1 MHRPMF
7 TRRGFLAAASAA
19 ALPGVPANAATA
31 QILRVG
37 MTAADLPTTHGIPN
51 NGGEGFR
58 FLGYPAYDS
67 VVNWDFTHTDKLAD
81 IAPGLFTAWHPD
93 ETNPLRWI
101 CTVRQGVTFHD
112 GSEFNADAVIWNFRR
127 IYDDKSP
134 QYDAPAAPIVRAT
147 VSMLDTF
154 EKADDSTIVLT
165 TKYPF
170 SFLPYLLTR
179 ILIVS
184 PAQWEKVG
192 KNWAAF
198 AQQPSGTGP
207 FKITKVVLGQY
218 AEMSR
223 NEAYW
228 DKARIPKLD
237 KMVVYPM
244 PEATTRVAALR
255 SGQVDWIEVPP
266 PDAIPSLKAAGI
278 NISLWPY
285 PHTYPYA
292 LNCLDNSIFK
302 DVRVRQAI
310 NYAVD
315 REGLCKLINGTGKPA
330 IGLYPPDNP
339 VFGNPKNRYTYDP
352 ERAKALLAAA
362 GYTPDKPAKAK
373 IMISTSG
380 SGQMVPIPMN
390 EFMQENFKAV
400 GLDIDFDVVEW
411 GTMLVAVRNA
421 PTAPQSHGDDGI
433 NISLSF
439 TDPSS
444 MFRYYAADSFSP
456 VNYNWGHWNN
466 AEATDLLRKAQATFD
481 PAEQL
486 ALLQKAH
493 AIVVDEAPWLF
504 IVHDLNP
511 RALSPKVTNFHPAQS
526 WYQDFT
532 QISMT

>member
-1 MHRPMF
+1 M
-7 TRRGFLAAASAA
+7 TVSRRGLLATAAGAAAFPGIPAHAASAQ
-19 ALPGVPANAATA
+19 V
-31 QILRVG
+31 LRIG

-81 IAPGLFTAWHPD
+81 IAPGLFTAWRID
-93 ETNPLRWI
+93 EGNPQRWI
-101 CTVRQGVTFHD
+101 CDVRQGVKFHD
-112 GSEFNADAVIWNFRR
+112 GSDFSADSVMFNFGR
-127 IYDDKSP
+127 IFDDKSP

-147 VSMLDTF
+147 VSMIDKF
-154 EKADDSTIVLT
+154 EKADDKTIVIT

-184 PAQWEKVG
+184 PAQWEATG
-192 KNWAAF
+192 KTWAAF
-198 AQQPSGTGP
+198 AKNPSGTGP

-228 DKARIPKLD
+228 DPNRIPRLE
-237 KMVVYPM
+237 KMIVYPM

-266 PDAIPSLKAAGI
+266 PDAIPSLKAAGLD
-278 NISLWPY
+278 ISLWPY

-292 LNCLDNSIFK
+292 LNCTDSSPFK

-315 REGLCKLINGTGKPA
+315 REGLCKLLNNSAKPA
-330 IGLYPPDNP
+330 AGLYPPGDP
-339 VFGNPKNRYTYDP
+339 LFGTPKNKYTYDP
-352 ERAKALLAAA
+352 EKAKALLAAA
-362 GYTPDKPAKAK
+362 GYGPNNPVKAK

-380 SGQMVPIPMN
+380 SGQMMPIPMN
-390 EFMQENFKAV
+390 EFMQQNFKNV
-400 GLDIDFDVVEW
+400 GMDIDFDVVEW
-411 GTMLVAVRNA
+411 GTMLVAIRSD
-421 PTAPQSHGDDGI
+421 PKSTQSHGVDGV

-444 MFRYYAADSFSP
+444 MFRYYAKDSFSP
-456 VNYNWGHWNN
+456 VNYNWGHWDNQ
-466 AEATDLLRKAQATFD
+466 EATGLLKQASATFD
-481 PAEQL
+481 KAEQDQLL
-486 ALLQKAH
+486 ARAH
-493 AIVVDEAPWLF
+493 AIIVDEAPWLF

-511 RALSPKVTNFHPAQS
+511 RAMSKKVTGFKPAQS
-526 WYQDFT
+526 WSQDFT
-532 QISMT
+532 QISMA